1 MTPITAHLH
10 PPLPVMEAPARH
22 WLHHLIQPR
31 LQRRIEL
38 ACKKPFIKFK
48 HNMTWLRNINTSQ
61 LDIIIGIALTVYI
74 TGMQNSNRSSG
85 RDFFCLAVIYPVSTD
100 LASQTLLRYNSLLLQ
115 WRGQVFNPSGF
126 YTMYTT
132 FCGVTVLR
140 IFFLLKFGP
149 FSGLTMYTKFCG
161 IFLII

>member
-100 LASQTLLRYNSLLLQ
+100 LAKPYYDIIHYCCNGAAKFLTLVGFTLCTRHFAGSLFF
-115 WRGQVFNPSGF
+115 VFFF
-126 YTMYTT
+126 Y
-132 FCGVTVLR
+132 LN
-140 IFFLLKFGP
+140 L
-149 FSGLTMYTKFCG
+149 GLSRA
-161 IFLII
+161 